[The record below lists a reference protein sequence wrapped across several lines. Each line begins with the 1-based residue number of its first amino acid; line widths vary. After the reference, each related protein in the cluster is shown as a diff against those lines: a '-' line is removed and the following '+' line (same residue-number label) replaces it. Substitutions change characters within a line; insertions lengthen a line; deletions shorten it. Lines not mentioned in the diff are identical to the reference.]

1 MCSDKAYLC
10 MVECSHIHNL
20 LHTTCLRLHLTRVV
34 VMLFGETAGTL
45 LAYNTARE
53 GAGDIHIANS
63 GLLAKGLTLK
73 SGTSPT
79 GGSVLAVETSSV
91 VLTMTTILEGLSVE
105 KSGGGIVAM
114 DTSTVKMFDSEVVG
128 CQSVAGGGG
137 IALWNDASLVMHNTS
152 LRNNLAGQSS
162 LVALGR
168 GRAMAISADTSSTSY
183 GEGGA
188 VRAAEGSRVRIIASI
203 FQNNSA
209 SDGGALSVHD
219 QASAE
224 VIQGK
229 SCCTGSLRC
238 TCCQGTSSTLL
249 QIV

>member
-1 MCSDKAYLC
+1 
-10 MVECSHIHNL
+10 
-20 LHTTCLRLHLTRVV
+20 
-34 VMLFGETAGTL
+34 MLFGVTAGTF

-53 GAGDIHIANS
+53 GAGDIYIANS

-73 SGTSPT
+73 SGTSPN
-79 GGSVLAVETSSV
+79 GGSVLAVENSSV

-105 KSGGGIVAM
+105 YSGGGIAAM

-128 CQSVAGGGG
+128 CQSVTGGGG

-152 LRNNLAGQSS
+152 LRNNIAGQSS

-168 GRAMAISADTSSTSY
+168 GRAMAISADTSSTSDASNLVKPQS
-183 GEGGA
+183 EGGA
-188 VRAAEGSRVRIIASI
+188 VRAAAGSRVRIIASI

-249 QIV
+249 QVV